1 MLSNGQTSSLS
12 VFSYIL
18 FHLKEIWIYIQEV
31 VFITEVGKYREKDQY
46 NKPNNRPSL
55 VSHRCVSRLFKR
67 LLTSYLRHGFM
78 GIV

>member
-12 VFSYIL
+12 VFSNIL

-55 VSHRCVSRLFKR
+55 VKVTDVFPD
-67 LLTSYLRHGFM
+67 YLRDYLQV
-78 GIV
+78 I